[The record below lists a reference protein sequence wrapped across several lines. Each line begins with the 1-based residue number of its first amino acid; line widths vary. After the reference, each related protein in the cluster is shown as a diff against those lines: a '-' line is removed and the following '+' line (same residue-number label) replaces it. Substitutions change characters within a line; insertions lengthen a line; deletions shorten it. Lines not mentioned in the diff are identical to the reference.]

1 MGAEFSLAG
10 EGFPLPAHGYILKPS
25 MKKDEMKTQVFVYFE
40 PDNAEWLD
48 MTVAT
53 LKRTRQRTNRSELI
67 DLAVTLLQKKSP
79 QAIEKLL
86 CHRDSSAH

>member
-1 MGAEFSLAG
+1 MEN
-10 EGFPLPAHGYILKPS
+10 
-25 MKKDEMKTQVFVYFE
+25 DEMKTQVFVYFE

-86 CHRDSSAH
+86 RDRDRSAH